1 MSYLIIFIA
10 KLIEV
15 SLSTIRIVFISKG
28 ERIKG
33 ACIAFFEIT
42 LWILLASNVLNSLTS
57 DPYKAV
63 AYVLGYTAGTF
74 LGSLLEEK
82 IAIGIAT
89 LNITC
94 NINDSFKIIETLQK
108 LEIGFTILDSCG
120 QKDNNKIF
128 IAYIPRKRKREV
140 LSSLNTL
147 NIKTFITT
155 TESAGTCGGYGLDK
169 RR

>member
-1 MSYLIIFIA
+1 MIYLIIFIA

-28 ERIKG
+28 ERGKG
-33 ACIAFFEIT
+33 ACIAFFEIS
-42 LWILLASNVLNSLTS
+42 LWIVLASNVLSSITE
-57 DPYKAV
+57 DPLKAV

-94 NINDSFKIIETLQK
+94 SIDDFTKIVESLQE
-108 LEIGFTILDSCG
+108 LEVGFTILDSCG

-128 IAYIPRKRKREV
+128 IAYIPRKRKKEV
-140 LSSLNTL
+140 LSSLNSL
-147 NIKTFITT
+147 NVKTFITT
-155 TESAGTCGGYGLDK
+155 TESAGTRGGYGLDK

>member
-1 MSYLIIFIA
+1 MIYLIIFIA

-15 SLSTIRIVFISKG
+15 SLATIRIVFISKG
-28 ERIKG
+28 ERLKG
-33 ACIAFFEIT
+33 ACIAFFEIS
-42 LWILLASNVLNSLTS
+42 LWIILASNVLNSITE
-57 DPYKAV
+57 DPFKAV

-94 NINDSFKIIETLQK
+94 SIDDYPKIVEVLQK
-108 LEIGFTILDSCG
+108 LEVGFTILDSCG
-120 QKDNNKIF
+120 QKDCNKIF
-128 IAYIPRKRKREV
+128 IAYIPRKRKKEI
-140 LSSLNTL
+140 LGILNGL

-155 TESAGTCGGYGLDK
+155 TESAGIRGGYGLDK

>member
-1 MSYLIIFIA
+1 MFYLIIFIA

-33 ACIAFFEIT
+33 ACIAFFEIS
-42 LWILLASNVLNSLTS
+42 LWIILASNVLSSLTE

-94 NINDSFKIIETLQK
+94 NVDDSLKIIETFQK
-108 LEIGFTILDSCG
+108 LKVGFTILDSCG
-120 QKDNNKIF
+120 QKDNNKIL
-128 IAYIPRKRKREV
+128 IAYIPRKRKNEV
-140 LSSLNTL
+140 LLSLNEL

-155 TESAGTCGGYGLDK
+155 TESVGTLGGYGLNK
-169 RR
+169 R

>member
-1 MSYLIIFIA
+1 MVYLIIFIA

-15 SLSTIRIVFISKG
+15 SLATIRIVFISKG
-28 ERIKG
+28 ERVKG
-33 ACIAFFEIT
+33 ACIAFFEIS
-42 LWILLASNVLNSLTS
+42 LWIVLASNVLSSITE
-57 DPYKAV
+57 DPLKAV
-63 AYVLGYTAGTF
+63 AYVFGYTAGTF

-94 NINDSFKIIETLQK
+94 SIDDSSKIIDILQE
-108 LEIGFTILDSCG
+108 LQVGFTILDSCG

-128 IAYIPRKRKREV
+128 IAYIPRKRKKEV
-140 LSSLNTL
+140 LASLNSL

-155 TESAGTCGGYGLDK
+155 TESVGTRGGYGLDK